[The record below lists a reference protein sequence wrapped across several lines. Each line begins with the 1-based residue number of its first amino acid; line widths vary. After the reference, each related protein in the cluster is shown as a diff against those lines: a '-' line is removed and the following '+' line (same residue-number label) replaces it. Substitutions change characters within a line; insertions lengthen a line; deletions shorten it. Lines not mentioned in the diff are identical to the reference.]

1 LYGRPGKRPE
11 MGKIDVL
18 ELWPYVVYLRH
29 LHGVMLLRVDR
40 LLEATRYGTFLRGIK
55 PLELRKID
63 VVD

>member
-1 LYGRPGKRPE
+1 
-11 MGKIDVL
+11 MDVL
-18 ELWPYVVYLRH
+18 EYWPDVVYLRH
-29 LHGVMLLRVDR
+29 LHGVMLHRVDR